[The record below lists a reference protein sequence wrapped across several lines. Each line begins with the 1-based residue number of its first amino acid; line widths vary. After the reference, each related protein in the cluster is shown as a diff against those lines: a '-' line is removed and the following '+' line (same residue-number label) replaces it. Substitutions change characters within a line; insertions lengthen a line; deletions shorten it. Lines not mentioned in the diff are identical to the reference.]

1 MSPLSQAMSPTEE
14 VALEGTPI
22 QEFYRDQ
29 CVLITGGTGFLGKV
43 LIEKLLRSCPHLGQ
57 ILLLI
62 RSKKDADCQE
72 RLHLMMEDTIL
83 KGVSPKN
90 RTKVVAVA
98 GDCTLP
104 GLGLSDTDRQTL
116 VANVTTV
123 FHVAATVRF
132 DEALASAVSINVRGT
147 KAILDLAREMPNL
160 KAIVHVSTAYSQCHL
175 QQIEEKFYP
184 SSYNP
189 EKLIRLTEC
198 VDTPYLDQL
207 TPLLLKESPNTYVY
221 TKAVAEEVVRS
232 YSKGLPVSVFRPS
245 IVVAT
250 KTEPFPGWIDNLYGP
265 TGVVVATVTGIMR
278 TLHCDPNKMADIVPA
293 DMVVNGLIAT
303 AWKTHLRS
311 SMIQSADEVPQVFNF
326 VSSPENPIRWS
337 EFFTLGMRYRI
348 PTVHA
353 VWHPNLSL
361 NRSLIA
367 HRVQHFLY
375 HIVPAMV
382 VDTAACFIGK
392 RTNLLKITRKV
403 DRFAELISYFATRQW
418 LFSNTNVQEMWGSLS
433 VKDQEIFPFS
443 FQDHDWE
450 DFFKTYMRGTRTF
463 LLKDDMTTMPRA
475 EARTNRFFWIH
486 QTLKAVLL
494 YLFARLAWN
503 MAGAKLIRYI
513 FSLILRP
520 LSRNNSH
527 PLLPTSLS
535 LR

>member
-1 MSPLSQAMSPTEE
+1 MSQSVDVLLEE
-14 VALEGTPI
+14 SPI

-29 CVLITGGTGFLGKV
+29 RILITGGTGFLGKV
-43 LIEKLLRSCPHLGQ
+43 LVEKLLRSCPQVGQ

-72 RLHLMMEDTIL
+72 RLDAMMEDAIL

-90 RTKVVAVA
+90 KLKVVAVS

-104 GLGLSDTDRQTL
+104 GLGLSEIDRQTL
-116 VANVTTV
+116 ISNVTVV

-132 DEALASAVSINVRGT
+132 DEELSSAISINVRGT

-160 KAIVHVSTAYSQCHL
+160 KSMVHVSTAYSQCHL

-184 SSYNP
+184 SAYNP
-189 EKLIRLTEC
+189 EKLMRLAEC
-198 VDTPYLDQL
+198 VDKPYLDQL

-221 TKAVAEEVVRS
+221 TKAVAEEVVRTN
-232 YSKGLPVSVFRPS
+232 SKGLPVSIFRPS

-250 KTEPFPGWIDNLYGP
+250 KNEPFPGWIDNLYGP

-278 TLHCDPNKMADIVPA
+278 TLHADPDKVADMVPA

-311 SMIQSADEVPQVFNF
+311 NTIESAEEAPQIFNF
-326 VSSPENPIRWS
+326 VSSPENPIKWS
-337 EFFTLGMRYRI
+337 DVFTLGMRFLLEDPKSILLCRYRL

-353 VWHPNLSL
+353 VWHPNLTL
-361 NRSLIA
+361 NRNYFM

-375 HIVPAMV
+375 HVVPAV
-382 VDTAACFIGK
+382 LVDTAASLVGK

-403 DRFAELISYFATRQW
+403 DRFGELISYFAMRQW
-418 LFSNTNVQEMWGSLS
+418 TFSNSNVQDMWGALS
-433 VKDQEIFPFS
+433 AKDQETFPFS
-443 FQDHDWE
+443 FQGHDWTE
-450 DFFKTYMRGTRTF
+450 YFKIYMRGTRLY
-463 LLKDDMTTMPRA
+463 LLKDDLSTMSRA
-475 EARTNRFFWIH
+475 ETRTNRFFWLH

-494 YLFARLAWN
+494 YLFAKLMWN
-503 MAGAKLIRYI
+503 AAGARLVKFIY
-513 FSLILRP
+513 SLIVRAPGLPGLPLR
-520 LSRNNSH
+520 
-527 PLLPTSLS
+527 
-535 LR
+535 